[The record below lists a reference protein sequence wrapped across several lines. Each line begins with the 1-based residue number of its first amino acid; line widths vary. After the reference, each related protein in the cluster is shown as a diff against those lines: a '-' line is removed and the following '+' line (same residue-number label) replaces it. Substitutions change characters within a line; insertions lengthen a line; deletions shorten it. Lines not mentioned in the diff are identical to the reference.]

1 MPKIKFSHIWDKLD
15 RRDRFKVGN
24 NFTTFRG
31 YEVRKHQWYRSQMG
45 KIFDVIVRDKKI
57 GKAKLLSGTVRW
69 SNKLRVDEIKR
80 DTYSHFTIDD
90 FDKLMIGMYGN
101 SCFVGLWLTFQ
112 VIEVED
118 TNVSNRK

>member
-1 MPKIKFSHIWDKLD
+1 MLKIKFSQMWDKLD

-31 YEVRKHQWYRSQMG
+31 YEVRKHQWYRNNVG
-45 KIFDVIVRDKKI
+45 KIFDVVVNGDKF
-57 GKAKLLSGTVRW
+57 GEAKLLSITVRW

-80 DTYSHFTIDD
+80 DTYEFFTVDD
-90 FDKLMIGMYGN
+90 FDKLMIKMYGN
-101 SCFVGLWLTFQ
+101 SAFVGLWLTFQ
-112 VIEVED
+112 ITEVED